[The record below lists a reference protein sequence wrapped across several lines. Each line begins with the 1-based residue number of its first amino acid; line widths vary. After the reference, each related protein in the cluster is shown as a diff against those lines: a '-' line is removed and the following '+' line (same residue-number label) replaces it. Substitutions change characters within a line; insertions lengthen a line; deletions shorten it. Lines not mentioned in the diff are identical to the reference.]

1 MSFFTPFS
9 SIRITD
15 VVDVLFLTF
24 IAYNLYKWFQGT
36 KALKA
41 LIGLVAIGAVFVGAR
56 YWGLFLTTWVFQFLW
71 QALIILLI
79 IVFQPEIR
87 QVLERANP
95 FQRYFQPKKTDG
107 QNWIDQLTDA
117 AFEMARRRMGALIL
131 IERSDTVDEMLSRGI
146 DIKGDP
152 TPEMLL
158 TIFNNKTPL
167 HDGAVLIRNGKVVSA
182 TRYMPLTTK
191 ENLPQA
197 WGTRHRA
204 ALGLTEKC
212 DAWVIVVSEERGD
225 ISFARDG
232 AIRHIG
238 SPEALKNIL
247 LKASDAGPMARRTPW
262 DHLRSLFTRRLPLK
276 LGTFALVCAIWVLLA
291 GQQDFEATFTVPVEI
306 DNLPETMRI
315 VTPQKPQVTLTVRGL
330 RKDASILS
338 HRNVEVK
345 LDLGIAESGRRT
357 FGISRYDI
365 TLPIDRIDVVKINP
379 MTFKFDIETQKVDIV
394 PSE

>member
-15 VVDVLFLTF
+15 VVDILFLTF

-41 LIGLVAIGAVFVGAR
+41 LIGLVAIGAVFAGAR

-79 IVFQPEIR
+79 ILFQPEIR

-95 FQRYFQPKKTDG
+95 FQRYSQPKKLEG
-107 QNWIDQLTDA
+107 QTWIDQLTDA
-117 AFEMARRRMGALIL
+117 AFEMARRRMGALMI
-131 IERSDTVDEMLSRGI
+131 IERSDIVDEMLSRGI
-146 DIKGDP
+146 DIAGDP

-167 HDGAVLIRNGKVVSA
+167 HDGAVIIRDGRVVSA

-225 ISFARDG
+225 ISFAKDG

-247 LKASDAGPMARRTPW
+247 LKASDAGPMARKTAW

-276 LGTFALVCAIWVLLA
+276 LGTLALVCAVWVLLA

-306 DNLPETMRI
+306 SNLPETVEI
-315 VTPQKPQVTLTVRGL
+315 VTPQKPQVALTVRGL

-345 LDLGIAESGRRT
+345 LDLGLADAGRRT
-357 FGISRYDI
+357 FRISRYDI
-365 TLPIDRIDVVKINP
+365 TLPIDRVDVVKINP
-379 MTFKFDIETQKVDIV
+379 MTFKFDLNPKGN
-394 PSE
+394 

>member
-1 MSFFTPFS
+1 MSFFTTFTF
-9 SIRITD
+9 IRITD

-24 IAYNLYKWFQGT
+24 ITYNLYKWFQGT

-41 LIGLVAIGAVFVGAR
+41 FIGLVALGVVFLGAR
-56 YWGLFLTTWVFQFLW
+56 QWGLFLTTWVFQFLW

-79 IVFQPEIR
+79 ILFQPEIR

-95 FQRYFQPKKTDG
+95 FQRYSQPKQFEG
-107 QNWIDQLTDA
+107 QTWVAQLTDA
-117 AFEMARRRMGALIL
+117 TFEMARRRMGALII

-146 DIKGDP
+146 DITGDP
-152 TPEMLL
+152 TPELLL

-167 HDGAVLIRNGKVVSA
+167 HDGAVIIRNRKVISA

-225 ISFARDG
+225 ISFAKEG

-247 LKASDAGPMARRTPW
+247 LKAPDAGPMASRTTW
-262 DHLRSLFTRRLPLK
+262 DHLRSLLTQRLPLK
-276 LGTFALVCAIWVLLA
+276 LGTFAFVAAVWVLLA
-291 GQQDFEATFTVPVEI
+291 GQQDFEATFTVPVELK
-306 DNLPETMRI
+306 NLPATMKI
-315 VTPQKPQVTLTVRGL
+315 VAPQKPQVELTVRGL
-330 RKDASILS
+330 RKDASVLS
-338 HRNVEVK
+338 YRNVEVK
-345 LDLGIAESGRRT
+345 LDMSLAKAGRRT

-379 MTFKFDIETQKVDIV
+379 MTFKFDIETLTADMM

>member
-1 MSFFTPFS
+1 MSFFTTFTF
-9 SIRITD
+9 IRITD

-24 IAYNLYKWFQGT
+24 ITYNLYKWFQGT

-41 LIGLVAIGAVFVGAR
+41 LIGLVALGVVFVGAR
-56 YWGLFLTTWVFQFLW
+56 QWGLFLTTWVFQFLW

-79 IVFQPEIR
+79 ILFQPEIR

-95 FQRYFQPKKTDG
+95 FQRYAQPKNFEG
-107 QNWIDQLTDA
+107 QAWVEQLTDA
-117 AFEMARRRMGALIL
+117 TFEMARRRMGALII

-146 DIKGDP
+146 DIAGDP
-152 TPEMLL
+152 TPELLL

-167 HDGAVLIRNGKVVSA
+167 HDGAVIIRDRKVVSA

-225 ISFARDG
+225 ISFAKEG

-247 LKASDAGPMARRTPW
+247 FKAPDAGPMARRTTW
-262 DHLRSLFTRRLPLK
+262 DHLRSLLTQRLPLK
-276 LGTFALVCAIWVLLA
+276 LGTFAVVAAVWVLLA
-291 GQQDFEATFTVPVEI
+291 GQQDFEATFTVPVELE
-306 DNLPETMRI
+306 NLPETMQI
-315 VTPQKPQVTLTVRGL
+315 VTPQKPQVALTVRGL
-330 RKDASILS
+330 RKDASVLS
-338 HRNVEVK
+338 YRNVEVK
-345 LDLGIAESGRRT
+345 LDLSLAEAGRRT
-357 FGISRYDI
+357 FRLSRYNI
-365 TLPIDRIDVVKINP
+365 TLPIDRIDVVNINP
-379 MTFKFDIETQKVDIV
+379 MTFKFDIETQTTDIES
-394 PSE
+394 PE

>member
-1 MSFFTPFS
+1 MSFFTPLS

-24 IAYNLYKWFQGT
+24 ITYNLYKWFQGT

-71 QALIILLI
+71 QVLIILLI
-79 IVFQPEIR
+79 ILFQSEIR
-87 QVLERANP
+87 QMLERANP
-95 FQRYFQPKKTDG
+95 FQRYGHLKKIDG
-107 QNWIDQLTDA
+107 ENWIDQITDA
-117 AFEMARRRMGALIL
+117 TFAMARRRMGALI
-131 IERSDTVDEMLSRGI
+131 IVERSDKVDEMLSRGI
-146 DIKGDP
+146 DIAGDP

-167 HDGAVLIRNGKVVSA
+167 HDGATIIRKGKIVSA
-182 TRYMPLTTK
+182 TRYLPLTSK
-191 ENLPQA
+191 ENLPQD

-225 ISFARDG
+225 VSIARDG

-238 SPEALKNIL
+238 SPEALKNLL
-247 LKASDAGPMARRTPW
+247 LKASSADSVTGLTSW
-262 DHLRSLFTRRLPLK
+262 DHLHSLLTKRLPLK
-276 LGTFALVCAIWVLLA
+276 LGTFAVVAAVWVLLA
-291 GQQDFEATFTVPVEI
+291 GQQDFEATFTVPVKI
-306 DNLPETMRI
+306 TNLPATMHI
-315 VTPQKPQVTLTVRGL
+315 VRPQKPQVELTVRGL

-338 HRNVEVK
+338 HRNVEVE
-345 LDLGIAESGRRT
+345 LNLRLAEAGRKT
-357 FGISRYDI
+357 FRISRNDI
-365 TLPIDRIDVVKINP
+365 TLPIDRIDVVKITP
-379 MTFKFDIETQKVDIV
+379 MTFRFEYESKE
-394 PSE
+394 EAR

>member
-1 MSFFTPFS
+1 MSFFTTFS

-24 IAYNLYKWFQGT
+24 ITYNLYKWFQGT

-41 LIGLVAIGAVFVGAR
+41 LIGLVALGAVFVGAR

-79 IVFQPEIR
+79 ILFQPEIR

-95 FQRYFQPKKTDG
+95 LQRYSQPKKLEG
-107 QNWIDQLTDA
+107 QTWIDQLTDT
-117 AFEMARRRMGALIL
+117 AFEMARRRMGALMI
-131 IERSDTVDEMLSRGI
+131 IERSDIVDEMLSRGI
-146 DIKGDP
+146 DIAGDP

-167 HDGAVLIRNGKVVSA
+167 HDGAVIVRNGKVVSA

-225 ISFARDG
+225 ISFAKDG

-247 LKASDAGPMARRTPW
+247 LKASEAGPMARRTTW

-276 LGTFALVCAIWVLLA
+276 LGTFALVCAVWVLLA

-306 DNLPETMRI
+306 DNLPETMQI

-338 HRNVEVK
+338 YRNVEVK
-345 LDLGIAESGRRT
+345 LDLSLAEAGRRT
-357 FGISRYDI
+357 FRISRFDI

-379 MTFKFDIETQKVDIV
+379 MTFKFDIEPKAFDAD
-394 PSE
+394 PAK

>member
-1 MSFFTPFS
+1 MYFLTIFS
-9 SIRITD
+9 SIRIPD
-15 VVDVLFLTF
+15 IVDVLFLTF
-24 IAYNLYKWFQGT
+24 ITYNLYIWFRGT

-41 LIGLVAIGAVFVGAR
+41 LIGLVAIGVVFIGAR

-71 QALIILLI
+71 QAVIILLI
-79 IVFQPEIR
+79 ILFQPEIR

-95 FQRYFQPKKTDG
+95 FQRYSQPKKYDG
-107 QNWIDQLTDA
+107 QNWIDQTTDA
-117 AFEMARRRMGALIL
+117 TFEMARRRMGALII
-131 IERSDTVDEMLSRGI
+131 IERSDTADEMLSRGI
-146 DIKGDP
+146 DILGDP

-204 ALGLTEKC
+204 ALGLSEKC
-212 DAWVIVVSEERGD
+212 DAWIIVISEERGD

-247 LKASDAGPMARRTPW
+247 LKATDAAPMARKTTW
-262 DHLRSLFTRRLPLK
+262 DHLRSLLTKQLPLK
-276 LGTFALVCAIWVLLA
+276 LGTFALVCALWVLLA

-306 DNLPETMRI
+306 DNLPETVQI
-315 VTPQKPQVTLTVRGL
+315 VAPQKPQVALTVRGL

-345 LDLGIAESGRRT
+345 LDMGLADAGRRT
-357 FGISRYDI
+357 FRISRYDI
-365 TLPIDRIDVVKINP
+365 TLPIDRVDVVKINP
-379 MTFKFDIETQKVDIV
+379 MIFKFDIEPKVFDTE
-394 PSE
+394 SGK